1 MFGDFLMAKR
11 AEVHVRAICMLR
23 VSCKSL
29 LFKKKK
35 TYLHKHSSI
44 APVWILN
51 EKKKK
56 NRVKKPKYCYK
67 INLKIIF

>member
-29 LFKKKK
+29 LFKKK

-51 EKKKK
+51 EEKSQNTVIK
-56 NRVKKPKYCYK
+56 
-67 INLKIIF
+67 

>member
-1 MFGDFLMAKR
+1 MFGDFLMARR

-23 VSCKSL
+23 ISCKSL
-29 LFKKKK
+29 LFNKNKTKN

-51 EKKKK
+51 EEKK
-56 NRVKKPKYCYK
+56 NKKHTQ
-67 INLKIIF
+67 